1 MKLGV
6 PALKIDGYKSAN
18 IFFSL
23 SAPDFFRDARSEKN
37 VQLIRSDRSQL
48 SQWLLESG
56 EDCFVDGL
64 IISNSKTK

>member
-23 SAPDFFRDARSEKN
+23 SAPDARSEKN

-48 SQWLLESG
+48 SQWLLERG